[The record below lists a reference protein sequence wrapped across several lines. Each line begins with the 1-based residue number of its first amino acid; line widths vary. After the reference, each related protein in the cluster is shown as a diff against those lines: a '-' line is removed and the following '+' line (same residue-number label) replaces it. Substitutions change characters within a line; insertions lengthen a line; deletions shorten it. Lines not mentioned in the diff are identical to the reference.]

1 MASPAFILLVTEV
14 MNTSV
19 WTDDVAAPAPNAPEI
34 QALAYRYYLEEGRPE
49 GRALDHWVRAEQTLS
64 MNSNGSRDLNGV
76 PHTELA
82 RFVAEGGH
90 VPETPSQ
97 GQRQESGMATG
108 VGSGSP
114 RASRGSEQRRRRR

>member
-1 MASPAFILLVTEV
+1 MAPPAFILLALEV

-19 WTDDVAAPAPNAPEI
+19 WTDDVVAAVPDAQEI

-49 GRALDHWVRAEQTLS
+49 GRALDHWVRAEQSLS
-64 MNSNGSRDLNGV
+64 TDPNGARDLNGV

-90 VPETPSQ
+90 VPETQSEDKP
-97 GQRQESGMATG
+97 QESGIGTG
-108 VGSGSP
+108 VGLGSQ
-114 RASRGSEQRRRRR
+114 RSFRGQRRRRR